1 MATTVLITPT
11 RVIFGGGKFD
21 SQRRYLRAGNAS
33 AQLPITQG
41 VTFQISR
48 DAGTQGTNWRYSVA
62 GYVVN
67 SGSLTA
73 NSSYSLVTV

>member
-1 MATTVLITPT
+1 MATTVLIAPT

-21 SQRRYLRAGNAS
+21 SQRRYLRAGNAA

-48 DAGTQGTNWRYSVA
+48 DALGQTTNWRYSVA

-67 SGSLTA
+67 SGSLTG
-73 NSSYSLVTV
+73 NSSFSLVTV